1 MKKILDGKKLSEEM
15 LMELRQKLANEENPP
30 GLAAIL
36 VGEDSSSHVY
46 VELKKAACEKCGI
59 TFSSYLFE
67 SNQTTEEVIQT
78 IEFLNKDPEID
89 GILVQLPLPD
99 NFDTEKIIEAIDYKK
114 DIDGFHPKNRANMDN
129 CIYKILPPLPA
140 GIKALVDSTGE
151 KIENKEITVLC
162 NHELFGS
169 PFNCI
174 WGKENSVTIVTTKDK
189 DWKDAVA
196 KADILIVSVGVAFLI
211 EKDMIKDGCTII
223 DVGINKLDNGETVGD
238 VNFANVLDKVKFISP
253 VPGGVGP
260 MTVAM
265 LLKNLIEIKEIND

>member
-1 MKKILDGKKLSEEM
+1 MNKILDGKAISEEI
-15 LMELRQKLANEENPP
+15 LMGLRQKLANEENPP

-36 VGEDSSSHVY
+36 VGDDASSHLY
-46 VELKKAACEKCGI
+46 IELKKDACERCGI
-59 TFSSYLFE
+59 DFSNYLFE

-78 IEFLNKDPEID
+78 IEFLNKDPETN

-114 DIDGFHPKNRANMDN
+114 DIDGFHPKNRANMDK

-140 GIKALVDSTGE
+140 GIKALVDSTDE
-151 KIENKEITVLC
+151 IIENKEITVLC

-174 WGKENSVTIVTTKDK
+174 WGEKNSVNIVTTKDNG
-189 DWKDAVA
+189 WKEAVA

-211 EKDMIKDGCTII
+211 EKEMIKDNCIII
-223 DVGINKLDNGETVGD
+223 DVGINKLENDETVGD
-238 VNFANVLDKVKFISP
+238 VNFANVLDKVKHISP

-265 LLKNLIEIKEIND
+265 LLDNLVKLKEL